1 MALILTQQRTQHA
14 QASRTVSP
22 HHAESRGPHSWGS
35 QSGVGDK
42 EQSVRILCSSFFLHC
57 FKTVSRLTSGRLDLA
72 ASPGSWVH
80 RLLWTAQ
87 RLSFCNTTRGKSKL
101 QGDALPREYH
111 KAKHQ
116 DVMSIK
122 PTEGETKVKGR
133 LLRECCKFTGQDVT
147 RTELQDDRC
156 GA

>member
-1 MALILTQQRTQHA
+1 MMALILTQQRTQHA
-14 QASRTVSP
+14 HASRTVSS
-22 HHAESRGPHSWGS
+22 HHAESRGLHSWGS

-42 EQSVRILCSSFFLHC
+42 EQSVMILYYSFFLHC
-57 FKTVSRLTSGRLDLA
+57 FNTVNRLTSGHLDLA

-101 QGDALPREYH
+101 QGGGLPREYH

-122 PTEGETKVKGR
+122 PKEGETKDKGQFAER
-133 LLRECCKFTGQDVT
+133 AL
-147 RTELQDDRC
+147 
-156 GA
+156 